1 MSEQQHA
8 LELILD
14 LDAPREKLWRC
25 WTEPK
30 LLEKWFCPKPWY
42 VSDARIDLRP
52 GGEFSCRMHGPN
64 GEEFPNTGVFL
75 EVVPNERL
83 VTTDAFHPGWKP
95 TGRPF
100 MVAEVTFEDLGGGQD
115 PLPRSGSSLD
125 EGSQGRTRTD
135 GVSRRLGQGCQ
146 AA

>member
-42 VSDARIDLRP
+42 VTDARIDLRP
-52 GGEFSCRMHGPN
+52 GGEFSVACMAQTARNSQIPVSFWKSFQTNVWSPPTHSIPLETNRPPLHG
-64 GEEFPNTGVFL
+64 G
-75 EVVPNERL
+75 
-83 VTTDAFHPGWKP
+83 
-95 TGRPF
+95 
-100 MVAEVTFEDLGGGQD
+100 
-115 PLPRSGSSLD
+115 
-125 EGSQGRTRTD
+125 
-135 GVSRRLGQGCQ
+135 
-146 AA
+146 